1 MEIKGESRIWLK
13 SEVWFMQQYVY
24 HMVPNEMEGEK
35 LIPLNFLKNPYPQ
48 LYEKY
53 IKNILTTLRDPN
65 CLENKFQN

>member
-1 MEIKGESRIWLK
+1 
-13 SEVWFMQQYVY
+13 MQQYVY